1 MLNFIIIIQND
12 FCRIFNDIFAI
23 MKKRLIGYFLLIVL
37 STQVFP
43 VDGAQFWTKLIQGDT
58 QTSTADLIAM
68 EEEEVEQIE
77 FKLKNIESNHSLY
90 FENHAGFL
98 SAQEAH
104 SIIHKMGEATDRNE
118 PIHIPPPNF
127 LA

>member
-1 MLNFIIIIQND
+1 MLNFIVNVQNG
-12 FCRIFNDIFAI
+12 FCMIFNDIFAI
-23 MKKRLIGYFLLIVL
+23 MKKRLIGYFLLLLL

-43 VDGAQFWTKLIQGDT
+43 VDGAQFWTNLIQGDT
-58 QTSTADLIAM
+58 QTSASDLMAM

-90 FENHAGFL
+90 FENIAGFL
-98 SAQEAH
+98 SEQMAH

-118 PIHIPPPNF
+118 PIHIPPPNI

>member
-1 MLNFIIIIQND
+1 MQND
-12 FCRIFNDIFAI
+12 LCMIFNDIFAI

-43 VDGAQFWTKLIQGDT
+43 VDGAQFWTNLIQGDAQASAT
-58 QTSTADLIAM
+58 DLMSI
-68 EEEEVEQIE
+68 EEEDVEQIQL
-77 FKLKNIESNHSLY
+77 KLKNIESNHSLY
-90 FENHAGFL
+90 FENLVGFL
-98 SAQEAH
+98 SNQILH

-127 LA
+127 MV

>member
-1 MLNFIIIIQND
+1 
-12 FCRIFNDIFAI
+12 

-90 FENHAGFL
+90 FENHTGFL
-98 SAQEAH
+98 SAQEVH